1 MIEKSLNG
9 SWRMTGADK
18 KEYTAQVPGSVLRT
32 LLEHKVIPDPFDGIN
47 EPLGTAATEAE
58 YAFERTFEVS
68 AEELSRE
75 HCDLVFEGLD
85 TLARVE
91 LNGKCIAETDNMH
104 RTWRFPV
111 KQLLLQGENKLRVT
125 FAPALDYVRKAA
137 KEDPEV
143 TYIGGSG
150 IYGTGAIRKA
160 HYMFGWDWGPSLPD
174 AGIWRDVTL
183 EAYSV
188 RLENIMT
195 RQIHKNGEVTLKIT
209 ADTGAEEIRAAVR
222 DPDGGRIACITVK
235 NGETVTVPV
244 PKPRLWWP
252 NGLGEQPLYSI
263 TVTALSDDKKEDQR
277 SFCIGLRT
285 MTVSREKDQ
294 WGEEFAFCCNGVKF
308 FAMGA
313 DYIPEDNLLTRMS
326 REKTERLLEDCREAH
341 FNCVRVWGGGVY
353 PSDDFYDL
361 CDEKGLVVWQ
371 DMMFACNTY
380 RLTDAFRTSVSAEA
394 ADNLRRIRH
403 HASLGMICGNNEM
416 ETAWNEWEDVKN
428 QSEALRED
436 YLELFERVLR
446 EISEREAPDTF
457 YWPSSPSSGG
467 YFDEPNSLDRGDVH
481 DWSVWHGRRPFS
493 DFTERYPRF
502 CSEFGFE
509 SFPCMD
515 TLRSFVHSERE
526 MNPFSKVMES
536 HQKCNSGNSTMLYY
550 LAQTLSYPFSMEQLV
565 HSSQFLQGEAMKA
578 GVEHWRRNR
587 GHCMGAVYWQLND
600 CWPVASWAGIDCFGR
615 WKALHYMAKRFFA
628 PVLVSLKKDENGW
641 LCVISN
647 EKRSVFKGTAV
658 CRLRDSEGRI
668 LREVRAGAELRAM
681 SAAPVLL
688 ICPREEEKDAFAECV
703 LLDEQGNTVSENL
716 DLPVEPKHF
725 PLQDPEICAE
735 TEGNSIR
742 LTAKHFAMGVALEAG
757 EARFSDNWFALYPGE
772 TRTVTADREIGENEL
787 KINWLK

>member
-160 HYMFGWDWGPSLPD
+160 HYMFGWDWGPALPD

-183 EAYSV
+183 EAYSA
-188 RLENIMT
+188 RLEDVLI
-195 RQIHKNGEVTLKIT
+195 RQKHHNGEVKLSVVVR
-209 ADTGAEEIRAAVR
+209 TGAETVKVLLK
-222 DPDGGRIACITVK
+222 DPDGRETAC
-235 NGETVTVPV
+235 VTVNSNEKAEIAV
-244 PKPRLWWP
+244 HDPRLWWP
-252 NGLGEQPLYSI
+252 NGLGEQPLY
-263 TVTALSDDKKEDQR
+263 TLEVAALSAGCEEDR
-277 SFCIGLRT
+277 REYRIGLRT

-313 DYIPEDNLLTRMS
+313 DYIPEDNLLTRMD
-326 REKTERLLEDCREAH
+326 RDKTARLLEDCREAH
-341 FNCVRVWGGGVY
+341 FNAVRVWGGGVY

-380 RLTDAFRTSVSAEA
+380 RLTDAFRENVSAEA
-394 ADNLRRIRH
+394 VDNLRRIRH

-416 ETAWNEWEDVKN
+416 ETAWNEWDDVKN
-428 QSEALRED
+428 QSEALRQD
-436 YLELFERVLR
+436 YLELFEKVLR
-446 EISEREAPDTF
+446 DISAKEAPDTF

-467 YFDEPNSLDRGDVH
+467 SFDDPNSLNRGDVH

-509 SFPCMD
+509 SFPCME
-515 TLRSFVHSERE
+515 TLRSFVHSERD
-526 MNPFSKVMES
+526 MNPFSRVMES
-536 HQKCNSGNSTMLYY
+536 HQKCNSGNATTLCY
-550 LAQTLSYPFSMEQLV
+550 LSQTLSYPYSMEQLV
-565 HSSQFLQGEAMKA
+565 HSSQFLQGEAMRA

-628 PVLVSLKKDENGW
+628 PVLVSLGRDERGW
-641 LCVISN
+641 ICVISN
-647 EKRSVFKGTAV
+647 ERREAFRGKVI
-658 CRLRDSEGRI
+658 CRLRNADGEI
-668 LREVRAGAELRAM
+668 LREVTAGAELREM
-681 SAAPVLL
+681 SAAPVLA
-688 ICPREEEKDAFAECV
+688 IQPGEGEKDAFVQC
-703 LLDEQGNTVSENL
+703 LLLNEQGDTVSENL
-716 DLPVEPKHF
+716 ELPVPPKHF
-725 PLQDPEICAE
+725 PLSDPEIRVEC
-735 TEGNSIR
+735 EGNSIHI
-742 LTAKHFAMGVALEAG
+742 TADRFALGVALEAG

-772 TRTVTADREIGENEL
+772 TRTVTADRKIGKDEL
-787 KINWLK
+787 KINYLK